1 MTQHRGS
8 RSPRTAEWLRGAPRL
23 GSGTEPKFF
32 WLLGALLVLI
42 AGRVVIHRPL
52 VQHIVYSASVAT
64 VGLATIPLL
73 PPRGLVRRAQLVFAT
88 LAVGFVWLG
97 PTWRGAA
104 MHSAGFLGLVAFF
117 VSVAF
122 WTVWHLMRA
131 ERVTAE
137 TLIGAL
143 CGYLLAGLAFGLLF
157 STIETVAPGSLRLGA
172 AATGQTGSDI
182 VYFSFITLMTIGY
195 GDIVPV
201 GEAARLLVMVEGVTG
216 QFYIAAVVARLI
228 SLRVTKPRDRG
239 DG

>member
-1 MTQHRGS
+1 MTQERRSG
-8 RSPRTAEWLRGAPRL
+8 SPRTAEWLRGAPRL
-23 GSGTEPKFF
+23 GSGTEPKFV
-32 WLLGALLVLI
+32 WLLGALVVLL
-42 AGRVVIHRPL
+42 AGNVVVHRPFA
-52 VQHIVYSASVAT
+52 QHVVFSACVAT

-73 PPRGLVRRAQLVFAT
+73 PPHGLIRRAQLLFAV

-104 MHSAGFLGLVAFF
+104 MYSAGFLGLVAFF
-117 VSVAF
+117 VSVAV

-137 TLIGAL
+137 TLIGAV
-143 CGYLLAGLAFGLLF
+143 CGYLLAGLAFALLF

-182 VYFSFITLMTIGY
+182 VYFSFITLTTIGY

-201 GEAARLLVMVEGVTG
+201 GEGARLLVIVEGVTG

-228 SLRVTKPRDRG
+228 SLHVAKPRAREDA
-239 DG
+239 